1 MLKPRLST
9 PYARSRPH
17 QLGLSLVELLVGVAI
32 GLFVVAGAALLVSN
46 QLGDNRRLMLEMQ
59 IQQDLRAA
67 ADIIVRDLRRSGY
80 WGAAQNGV
88 WHGGAVA
95 VSTNP
100 YTAMTPASGVA
111 ATEVT
116 FDYSRGVENG
126 AVDATDHSGFKL
138 DGGVIKMKVGDVWQ
152 PLTDDRTLTI
162 TGFQVTLTTQEV
174 GLSCFKTCAVGA
186 VNCPPAQSL
195 REVAVV
201 INGRAANDASVQ
213 RSVRSNVRLRNDV
226 VTGSCPT

>member
-9 PYARSRPH
+9 PRVRSRPH

-80 WGAAQNGV
+80 WGAAQTGV

-126 AVDATDHSGFKL
+126 AVDATDHAGFKL

-174 GLSCFKTCAVGA
+174 GLSCFKVCAVGA
-186 VNCPPAQSL
+186 VNCPPSQSL

>member
-1 MLKPRLST
+1 
-9 PYARSRPH
+9 
-17 QLGLSLVELLVGVAI
+17 
-32 GLFVVAGAALLVSN
+32 
-46 QLGDNRRLMLEMQ
+46 
-59 IQQDLRAA
+59 
-67 ADIIVRDLRRSGY
+67 
-80 WGAAQNGV
+80 
-88 WHGGAVA
+88 
-95 VSTNP
+95 
-100 YTAMTPASGVA
+100 MTPASGVA

-174 GLSCFKTCAVGA
+174 GLSCFKACAVGA
-186 VNCPPAQSL
+186 VNCPPSQSL

-226 VTGSCPT
+226 VSGSCPT